1 MKTKEFFCQA
11 GVRRKG
17 DQAIKIFARFEVL
30 LAVNIRPLSFWM

>member
-17 DQAIKIFARFEVL
+17 DQVIKIFARSEVL
-30 LAVNIRPLSFWM
+30 LAVSIRALSF